1 MKGDTLVTIY
11 ISGTYGAVRLTST
24 PIENRSSRSVYDV
37 PHFTKL
43 ALRTSTVTR
52 RSLGVGPLS
61 PKDHSVILQVVL

>member
-37 PHFTKL
+37 PHFT
-43 ALRTSTVTR
+43 TIEVESDI
-52 RSLGVGPLS
+52 RSHFYKVNF
-61 PKDHSVILQVVL
+61 